1 MKSQKNFHPRY
12 KRENLSFQSQILL
25 NPESFFISKNEITLK
40 YTQCIRKDIKTL
52 MKEKN
57 IGWTK
62 LTRIIAT
69 MGYKY
74 NPSSLQNQVNGN
86 TKTPQD
92 IKYFVPIVIFLLELH
107 IK

>member
-1 MKSQKNFHPRY
+1 MF
-12 KRENLSFQSQILL
+12 LILGVL
-25 NPESFFISKNEITLK
+25 SKNEMTLK

-52 MKEKN
+52 MKEKK

-62 LTRIIAT
+62 LTKILAT

-74 NPSSLQNQVNGN
+74 NPSSLQNQVDGN
-86 TKTPQD
+86 TKQPHT
-92 IKYFVPIVIFLLELH
+92 IKYFIPIIILLTE

>member
-1 MKSQKNFHPRY
+1 VKSQKNFNPIH
-12 KRENLSFQSQILL
+12 KREQLPFKSQILL

-62 LTRIIAT
+62 LTRILLT
-69 MGYKY
+69 MGYRY
-74 NPSSLQNQVNGN
+74 NPSSLQNQVDGN

-92 IKYFVPIVIFLLELH
+92 IKYFVPICIMLNSF
-107 IK
+107 